1 MDATGLES
9 TPSSAYYQTR
19 RGQRRKGYVQVS
31 RLVVCGNLIP
41 CRVGIAQCP
50 CNDEITTRNRHVHV
64 LGQVH
69 RVRCNDESASRNL
82 LAKAL
87 AQVLPQQLVANAGYG
102 AEWVHELCRERWRV
116 NSWIPWQRL
125 VGKAKCNHRLRLRP
139 TRHPAGSVW
148 SEWPSAI
155 TACGSGQP
163 GTPLAVSG
171 RNGRVRGR
179 WRSQTREMPRV
190 NSSRW
195 HVESFISGLKRT
207 TGSQLTAWR

>member
-1 MDATGLES
+1 MFRGGSVWSERPSAITACGS
-9 TPSSAYYQTR
+9 GFGQPGTPLA
-19 RGQRRKGYVQVS
+19 VS
-31 RLVVCGNLIP
+31 
-41 CRVGIAQCP
+41 
-50 CNDEITTRNRHVHV
+50 DRN
-64 LGQVH
+64 GQVRSH
-69 RVRCNDESASRNL
+69 
-82 LAKAL
+82 
-87 AQVLPQQLVANAGYG
+87 
-102 AEWVHELCRERWRV
+102 RWRPWSMTHV
-116 NSWIPWQRL
+116 PRWQRL